1 MMVLITT
8 MDITAITNSKLI
20 AKLEIA
26 STYPGQKM
34 SDASLD
40 SEEPDMVEPF
50 LYFHQREVGTS

>member
-1 MMVLITT
+1 
-8 MDITAITNSKLI
+8 LI

-40 SEEPDMVEPF
+40 SDEPAMVEPF
-50 LYFHQREVGTS
+50 LFFHQREVGTS